1 MRLLLQDPKN
11 NVIARPNIKNVEE
24 QTFYHHSLHKDSM
37 GKKGK
42 RQTPGIWS
50 SYESLLQLWVVS
62 DRLKNTLLNH
72 LTWEYLFFSVI
83 INIVREINKLPK
95 VDFKDLIVTI
105 QTARR
110 MLSLELKNKNTSQME
125 VLEDEAVGNSK
136 TDRQTQLAVDGRMA
150 ELYNAILHFELN

>member
-1 MRLLLQDPKN
+1 MVFLR
-11 NVIARPNIKNVEE
+11 I
-24 QTFYHHSLHKDSM
+24 S
-37 GKKGK
+37 
-42 RQTPGIWS
+42 
-50 SYESLLQLWVVS
+50 LQLWVVS

-110 MLSLELKNKNTSQME
+110 MLSFELKNKNTSQME
-125 VLEDEAVGNSK
+125 VLEDEVVGNSK

>member
-1 MRLLLQDPKN
+1 M
-11 NVIARPNIKNVEE
+11 
-24 QTFYHHSLHKDSM
+24 
-37 GKKGK
+37 
-42 RQTPGIWS
+42 
-50 SYESLLQLWVVS
+50 VS

-110 MLSLELKNKNTSQME
+110 MLSFELKNKNTSQME
-125 VLEDEAVGNSK
+125 VLEDEVVGNSK